1 MANFNYNKVILGGRL
16 CADPELKQTN
26 GGNVVVSVNI
36 AVNRRY
42 QKEGEVQ
49 ADFFPIV
56 AWNKAAELIAKYFR
70 KGSSICVTGEL
81 QVRAWTDKDGNKRYT
96 TEVNVSEVNFVDS
109 KSESAVAPAPA
120 AAAPAAA
127 PAPTE
132 PAVPPASQYVPE
144 QYMAPAGG
152 YRALGDDED
161 LPF

>member
-1 MANFNYNKVILGGRL
+1 MANFNFNKVILGGRL

-26 GGNVVVSVNI
+26 GGNAVVSVNI

-56 AWNKAAELIAKYFR
+56 AWNKSAELIAKYFR

-81 QVRAWTDKDGNKRYT
+81 QVRAWTDKEGNKRYS
-96 TEVNVSEVNFVDS
+96 TEINVSEVNFVDS
-109 KSESAVAPAPA
+109 KSEAS
-120 AAAPAAA
+120 AAPAAA
-127 PAPTE
+127 PAPAE

-144 QYMAPAGG
+144 QYTAPMGG
-152 YRALGDDED
+152 YRELGDDEE